1 MRLEQEKKKKRNVHA
16 EVKFPLI
23 LIHTPFGL
31 TFFDKVART
40 NAARIYAKFCTYLMP
55 LITGLAIFLFVFS
68 LIVVFSNAA
77 AREGARSAGPFSPF
91 LIPGLNPILPLK
103 IAPIIIIAIIIAVV
117 IHEGGHGIVAR
128 VYNIK
133 VESTGILLF
142 LGIPVGAF
150 VNIEQE
156 ELAKASLKQRS
167 AILTAGPLNNMIL
180 ATISLIAIYFV
191 ISTLTSLSTSSELQS
206 GVEVTGINDGSLA
219 GAIGLSK
226 GSIIKTIAGQNV
238 HSIEDLSTLLRSN
251 LGHNI
256 KVTWQDRTGEKI
268 TRSVSLPA
276 SVEANR
282 GILGILIKD
291 VAPDPSIV
299 LKRYKSAFS
308 SNPLVWLLPP
318 TVNNGTAVPYSDS
331 MASKYDSSI
340 LGSSFPLVANMLFW
354 LWFINFNLA
363 IFNALPIIIPLD
375 GSQWYN
381 SLIESKATSKTNR
394 VKNASQLLSI
404 VMTMIVLMQFV
415 LPWVIK

>member
-1 MRLEQEKKKKRNVHA
+1 MRLEQEKKKNVHA

-68 LIVVFSNAA
+68 LMVVFSNAA

-191 ISTLTSLSTSSELQS
+191 ISTLTSLSTSSEPQS
-206 GVEVTGINDGSLA
+206 GVEVTGVNDGSLA

-331 MASKYDSSI
+331 MASKYDSSV

>member
-1 MRLEQEKKKKRNVHA
+1 
-16 EVKFPLI
+16 
-23 LIHTPFGL
+23 
-31 TFFDKVART
+31 
-40 NAARIYAKFCTYLMP
+40 
-55 LITGLAIFLFVFS
+55 
-68 LIVVFSNAA
+68 VFSNAA

-103 IAPIIIIAIIIAVV
+103 IAPIIIIAIIIAVF

-180 ATISLIAIYFV
+180 ATVSLIAIYFV
-191 ISTLTSLSTSSELQS
+191 ISTLTSLSTSSEPQS
-206 GVEVTGINDGSLA
+206 GVEVTGVNDGSLA

-276 SVEANR
+276 SVGANR

-331 MASKYDSSI
+331 MASKYESNV
-340 LGSSFPLVANMLFW
+340 LGSSFPIVANMLFW

-381 SLIESKATSKTNR
+381 SLIESKTTSKTNR

>member
-1 MRLEQEKKKKRNVHA
+1 MRLEQEKKKRNVHA

-331 MASKYDSSI
+331 MASKYGSNV
-340 LGSSFPLVANMLFW
+340 LGSSFPIVANMLFW

-381 SLIESKATSKTNR
+381 SLIESKTTSKTNR

>member
-1 MRLEQEKKKKRNVHA
+1 MRLEQEKKKRNVHA

-331 MASKYDSSI
+331 MASKYGSNV
-340 LGSSFPLVANMLFW
+340 LGSSFPIVANMLFW

>member
-1 MRLEQEKKKKRNVHA
+1 MRLEQEKKKRNVHA

-40 NAARIYAKFCTYLMP
+40 NVARIYAKICTYLMP

-103 IAPIIIIAIIIAVV
+103 IAPIIIIAIIIAVF

-167 AILTAGPLNNMIL
+167 AILTAGPLNNMVL

-191 ISTLTSLSTSSELQS
+191 ISTLTSLSTSSEPQP
-206 GVEVTGINDGSLA
+206 GVEVTGVNGGSLA
-219 GAIGLSK
+219 GTIGLSK

-238 HSIEDLSTLLRSN
+238 HSIEDLSALLRSN

-256 KVTWQDRTGEKI
+256 KITWQDKTGEKI
-268 TRSVSLPA
+268 TRSVILPA
-276 SVEANR
+276 SIEANR

-291 VAPDPSIV
+291 VSPDPSII

-331 MASKYDSSI
+331 MASKYESNV
-340 LGSSFPLVANMLFW
+340 LGSSFPIVANTLFW

-381 SLIESKATSKTNR
+381 SLIESKTKSKTNR

-404 VMTMIVLMQFV
+404 VMTTIVLMQFV

>member
-1 MRLEQEKKKKRNVHA
+1 M
-16 EVKFPLI
+16 
-23 LIHTPFGL
+23 
-31 TFFDKVART
+31 
-40 NAARIYAKFCTYLMP
+40 
-55 LITGLAIFLFVFS
+55 
-68 LIVVFSNAA
+68 
-77 AREGARSAGPFSPF
+77 
-91 LIPGLNPILPLK
+91 NPILPLK
-103 IAPIIIIAIIIAVV
+103 IAPIIIIAIIIAVF

-167 AILTAGPLNNMIL
+167 AILTAGPLNNMVL

-191 ISTLTSLSTSSELQS
+191 ISTLTSLSTSSEPQP
-206 GVEVTGINDGSLA
+206 GVEVTGVNGGSLA
-219 GAIGLSK
+219 GTIGLSK

-238 HSIEDLSTLLRSN
+238 HGLEDLSALLRSN

-256 KVTWQDRTGEKI
+256 KITWQDKTGEKI
-268 TRSVSLPA
+268 TRSVILPA
-276 SVEANR
+276 SIEANR

-291 VAPDPSIV
+291 VSPDPSII

-331 MASKYDSSI
+331 MASKYESNV
-340 LGSSFPLVANMLFW
+340 LGSSFPIVANTLFW
-354 LWFINFNLA
+354 LWLINFNLA

-381 SLIESKATSKTNR
+381 SLIENKTKSKTNR

-404 VMTMIVLMQFV
+404 VMTTIVLMQFV

>member
-1 MRLEQEKKKKRNVHA
+1 MRLEQEKKKRNVHA

-206 GVEVTGINDGSLA
+206 GVEVTGVNDGSLA

-331 MASKYDSSI
+331 MASKYDSSV

>member
-1 MRLEQEKKKKRNVHA
+1 MRLEQEKKKRNVHA

-331 MASKYDSSI
+331 MASKYDSSV

>member
-1 MRLEQEKKKKRNVHA
+1 MHLEQEKKKRNVHA

-103 IAPIIIIAIIIAVV
+103 IAPIIIIAIIIAVF

-180 ATISLIAIYFV
+180 ATVSLIAIYFV
-191 ISTLTSLSTSSELQS
+191 ISTLTSLSTSSEPQS
-206 GVEVTGINDGSLA
+206 GVEVTGVNDGSLA

-276 SVEANR
+276 SVGANR

-331 MASKYDSSI
+331 MASKYESNV
-340 LGSSFPLVANMLFW
+340 LGSSFPIVANMLFW

-381 SLIESKATSKTNR
+381 SLIESKTTSKTNR

>member
-103 IAPIIIIAIIIAVV
+103 IAPIIIIAIIIAVF
-117 IHEGGHGIVAR
+117 IHEGCHGIVAR

-206 GVEVTGINDGSLA
+206 GVEVTGVNDGSLA

-331 MASKYDSSI
+331 MASKYDSSV

>member
-1 MRLEQEKKKKRNVHA
+1 MRLEQEKKKRNVHA

-103 IAPIIIIAIIIAVV
+103 IAPIIIIAIIIAVF

-191 ISTLTSLSTSSELQS
+191 ISTLTSLSTSSEPQS
-206 GVEVTGINDGSLA
+206 GVEVTGVNDGSLA

-331 MASKYDSSI
+331 MASKYESNV
-340 LGSSFPLVANMLFW
+340 LGSSFPIVANMLFW

-381 SLIESKATSKTNR
+381 SLIESKTTSKTNR

>member
-1 MRLEQEKKKKRNVHA
+1 MRLEQEKKKKKKVHA

-68 LIVVFSNAA
+68 LIVVFSNSA
-77 AREGARSAGPFSPF
+77 AREGARNAGPFSPF

-103 IAPIIIIAIIIAVV
+103 IAPIIITAIIIAVF

-191 ISTLTSLSTSSELQS
+191 ISTLTSLSTSSEPQS
-206 GVEVTGINDGSLA
+206 GVEVTGVNDGSLA

-226 GSIIKTIAGQNV
+226 GSSIKTIAGQNV

-276 SVEANR
+276 SVGANR

-331 MASKYDSSI
+331 MASKYESNV
-340 LGSSFPLVANMLFW
+340 LGSSFPIVANMLFW

-381 SLIESKATSKTNR
+381 SLIESKTTSKTNR

>member
-331 MASKYDSSI
+331 MASKYDSSV

>member
-1 MRLEQEKKKKRNVHA
+1 MRLEQEKKKRNVHA

-103 IAPIIIIAIIIAVV
+103 IAPIIIIAIIIAVF

-206 GVEVTGINDGSLA
+206 GVEVTGVNDGSLA

-331 MASKYDSSI
+331 MASKYESNV
-340 LGSSFPLVANMLFW
+340 LGSSFPIVANMLFW

-381 SLIESKATSKTNR
+381 SLIESKAKSKTNR

>member
-1 MRLEQEKKKKRNVHA
+1 MLPEFMLKSV
-16 EVKFPLI
+16 LI
-23 LIHTPFGL
+23 LCL
-31 TFFDKVART
+31 SSW
-40 NAARIYAKFCTYLMP
+40 
-55 LITGLAIFLFVFS
+55 TGNISICFLFNSCVFKCS
-68 LIVVFSNAA
+68 

-103 IAPIIIIAIIIAVV
+103 IAPIIIIAIIIAVF

-167 AILTAGPLNNMIL
+167 AILTAGPLNNMVL

-191 ISTLTSLSTSSELQS
+191 ISTLTSLSTSSEPQP
-206 GVEVTGINDGSLA
+206 GVEVTGVNGGSLA
-219 GAIGLSK
+219 GTIGLSK

-238 HSIEDLSTLLRSN
+238 HSIEDLSALLRSN

-256 KVTWQDRTGEKI
+256 KITWQDKTGEKI
-268 TRSVSLPA
+268 TRSVILPA
-276 SVEANR
+276 SIEANR

-291 VAPDPSIV
+291 VSPDPSII

-331 MASKYDSSI
+331 MASKYESNV
-340 LGSSFPLVANMLFW
+340 LGSSFPIVANTLFW

-381 SLIESKATSKTNR
+381 SLIESKTKSKTNR

-404 VMTMIVLMQFV
+404 VMTTIVIYAIRPALGYQ
-415 LPWVIK
+415 VIQYRSTIKL